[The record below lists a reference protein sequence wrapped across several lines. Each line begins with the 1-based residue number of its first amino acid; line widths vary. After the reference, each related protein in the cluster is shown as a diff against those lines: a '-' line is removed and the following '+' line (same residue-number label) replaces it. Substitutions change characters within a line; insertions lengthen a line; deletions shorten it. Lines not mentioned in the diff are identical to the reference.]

1 MQAAHESLQQALN
14 VQKNTSAALRE
25 CSTAIS
31 AAMLSSVQ
39 TKRRKKKPFEKRL
52 LFKCTFFQ
60 NFEEMLLYLPL
71 QRWDILLFQLK
82 AKPQS
87 LHQTVTKPLMIFH
100 FVLRLHA
107 VKLTHVPFFPN
118 LIPRQTTSNA
128 SLRLPYI
135 NSNTTLQTAEFPKA
149 LS

>member
-1 MQAAHESLQQALN
+1 MNHCSRLWMYKKTRLLHWGN
-14 VQKNTSAALRE
+14 AALLFLLL
-25 CSTAIS
+25 C
-31 AAMLSSVQ
+31 SVQ
-39 TKRRKKKPFEKRL
+39 FKQRGGKKSPLKKDFFLNAPFLR
-52 LFKCTFFQ
+52 T
-60 NFEEMLLYLPL
+60 FEEMLLYLPL

-135 NSNTTLQTAEFPKA
+135 NSNTTLQTAKFPKL

>member
-39 TKRRKKKPFEKRL
+39 TKRRKKKSPLKEDFFLNAPFLR
-52 LFKCTFFQ
+52 T
-60 NFEEMLLYLPL
+60 FEEMLLYLPL

-135 NSNTTLQTAEFPKA
+135 NSNTTL
-149 LS
+149 

>member
-1 MQAAHESLQQALN
+1 MNHCSRLWMYKKTRLLHWGN
-14 VQKNTSAALRE
+14 AALLFLLL
-25 CSTAIS
+25 C
-31 AAMLSSVQ
+31 SVQ
-39 TKRRKKKPFEKRL
+39 FKQRGGKKKPFEKRL

-71 QRWDILLFQLK
+71 QRWDVLLFQLK

>member
-1 MQAAHESLQQALN
+1 MNHCSRLWMYKKTRLLHWGN
-14 VQKNTSAALRE
+14 AALLFLLL
-25 CSTAIS
+25 C
-31 AAMLSSVQ
+31 SVQ
-39 TKRRKKKPFEKRL
+39 FKQRGGKKKPFEKRL

-71 QRWDILLFQLK
+71 QRWDVLLFQLK

-135 NSNTTLQTAEFPKA
+135 NSNTTLQTAKFPKL

>member
-52 LFKCTFFQ
+52 LFKCTFSQ
-60 NFEEMLLYLPL
+60 NL
-71 QRWDILLFQLK
+71 
-82 AKPQS
+82 
-87 LHQTVTKPLMIFH
+87 
-100 FVLRLHA
+100 
-107 VKLTHVPFFPN
+107 
-118 LIPRQTTSNA
+118 
-128 SLRLPYI
+128 
-135 NSNTTLQTAEFPKA
+135 
-149 LS
+149 